1 MSLIS
6 RKSKVVLQIPPG
18 SRLTAE
24 KLRAPWK
31 FSDRIGLVICWLI
44 GLSFCLLAAGIVIY
58 FLYQG
63 IRYLRPELLWTRPEG
78 GYQQDETGGLLDPL
92 FGTILLATLSTII
105 ALPIGVGVAVWL
117 SEFHR
122 PEPLARAVESAVEMI
137 AGVPDIVLALFGTVI
152 FSSTAMAFLSRSN
165 GGVVY
170 GRSFLIAAITLA
182 LIAMPMIVANTR
194 EGLQA
199 IPSHVREASYALGKT
214 KATTV
219 RKILLPSARP
229 SIISGTVLGM
239 GRVIGD
245 TAVIVVLMGA
255 TLTVFPNGHVPGLS
269 ILTGTGSTLTTYV
282 FNNSP
287 SGDGNQPEKAYAAAF
302 VLLLVVLILNG
313 IVELINRKWKV
324 PTWTG

>member
-1 MSLIS
+1 MA
-6 RKSKVVLQIPPG
+6 RKVEIREG
-18 SRLTAE
+18 SRLTPE

-31 FSDRIGLVICWLI
+31 ITDRIGLALCWAV
-44 GLSFCLLAAGIVIY
+44 GLAFCLLAAGIVVY
-58 FLYQG
+58 FMYEGLH
-63 IRYLRPELLWTRPEG
+63 YLRPSLLWTRPEG
-78 GYQQDETGGLLDPL
+78 GYRQDETGGLLDPL
-92 FGTILLATLSTII
+92 FGTVLLAALSTII

-117 SEFHR
+117 SEWGR
-122 PEPLARAVESAVEMI
+122 PAGLARAVESAIEMI

-152 FSSTAMAFLSRSN
+152 FSSTALAFLSREN

-182 LIAMPMIVANTR
+182 LIAVPLIVANTR

-214 KATTV
+214 KWTTV

-255 TLTVFPNGHVPGLS
+255 TLTVFPAGDVPGLS
-269 ILTGTGSTLTTYV
+269 ILKGTGSTLTTYV
-282 FNNSP
+282 FHNSP

-313 IVELINRKWKV
+313 AVEFINRKWKV

>member
-1 MSLIS
+1 MSIFS
-6 RKSKVVLQIPPG
+6 RNKVVHQIRPG
-18 SRLTAE
+18 SRLTPE

-31 FSDRIGLVICWLI
+31 LTDRIGLAICWLI
-44 GLSFCLLAAGIVIY
+44 GLAFCALAAGIVIY

-63 IRYLRPELLWTRPEG
+63 LRYLRPALLWTRPEG

-92 FGTILLATLSTII
+92 FGTVLLAAMSTLI
-105 ALPIGVGVAVWL
+105 AVPMGVGVAVWL

-152 FSSTAMAFLSRSN
+152 FSNAALGFLSRES

-170 GRSFLIAAITLA
+170 GRSFLIAAITLS
-182 LIAMPMIVANTR
+182 LIALPMIVANTR

-255 TLTVFPNGHVPGLS
+255 TLTVFPSGHVPGLS
-269 ILTGTGSTLTTYV
+269 ILRGTGSTLTTYV
-282 FNNSP
+282 YNNSP

-313 IVELINRKWKV
+313 AVELINRKWKV

>member
-1 MSLIS
+1 MA
-6 RKSKVVLQIPPG
+6 RIPAIPEG
-18 SRLTAE
+18 SRLTPE
-24 KLRAPWK
+24 QLRAPWK
-31 FSDRIGLVICWLI
+31 VTDRIGLALCWVI
-44 GLSFCLLAAGIVIY
+44 GFAFCALAAGIVIY
-58 FLYQG
+58 FLFEGLQ
-63 IRYLRPELLWTRPEG
+63 YLRPSLLWTRPEG
-78 GYQQDETGGLLDPL
+78 GYRQDETGGLLDPL
-92 FGTILLATLSTII
+92 FGTVLLAALATVI

-117 SEFHR
+117 SEFSR
-122 PEPLARAVESAVEMI
+122 PATLARAVESAVEMI

-152 FSSTAMAFLSRSN
+152 FSSHALAFLSRES

-182 LIAMPMIVANTR
+182 LIAVPLIVANTR

-199 IPSHVREASYALGKT
+199 IPAHVREASYALGKT
-214 KATTV
+214 KATTI

-229 SIISGTVLGM
+229 SIVSGTVLGM

-255 TLTVFPNGHVPGLS
+255 TLTVFPSGSIPGLS
-269 ILTGTGSTLTTYV
+269 ILKGTGSTLTTYV
-282 FNNSP
+282 FHNSP

-302 VLLLVVLILNG
+302 VLLLVVLMLNG
-313 IVELINRKWKV
+313 AVELINRKWKV

>member
-1 MSLIS
+1 MSPFS
-6 RKSKVVLQIPPG
+6 QKNVVHQIQPG

-31 FSDRIGLVICWLI
+31 ITDRIGLAFCWFV
-44 GLSFCLLAAGIVIY
+44 GLAFCLLAAGIVVY
-58 FLYQG
+58 FMYQG
-63 IRYLRPELLWTRPEG
+63 LRYLRPELLWQRPTG
-78 GYQQDETGGLLDPL
+78 GYGQDDTGGLLDPL
-92 FGTILLATLSTII
+92 FGTILLAALSTVI
-105 ALPIGVGVAVWL
+105 ALPIGVSVAVWL

-122 PEPLARAVESAVEMI
+122 PEPLARAVESAIEMI

-152 FSSTAMAFLSRSN
+152 FSSQAMAFLSRENS
-165 GGVVY
+165 GVVY

-182 LIAMPMIVANTR
+182 LIAIPLIVANTR

-214 KATTV
+214 KATTI

-255 TLTVFPNGHVPGLS
+255 TLTVFPAGDVPGLS
-269 ILTGTGSTLTTYV
+269 ILKGTGSTLTTYV
-282 FNNSP
+282 YNNSP
-287 SGDGNQPEKAYAAAF
+287 AGDGNQPEKAYAAAF
-302 VLLLVVLILNG
+302 VLLLVVLLLNG
-313 IVELINRKWKV
+313 AVELINRKWKV